1 MTDQS
6 LNPQN
11 QRKKPAFSQVL
22 IPVAVILTLVL
33 IGLSLLKR
41 HQDSQ
46 SHAHGGAGVL
56 DVSTG
61 AQLPDLELQSLDG
74 KTTKLSEVP
83 GKVILINFWATWC
96 GPCIHEMPSINQ
108 LRKTYQSQGFEVIG
122 VNVDENPG
130 EVLEPFRKKLG
141 IEFPSYIDPKGSLA
155 EKFDVHGIPYTV
167 VVDAERKVLHVE
179 SGDRDWFANDVQKK
193 LKGWLGI

>member
-6 LNPQN
+6 LSPEK

-41 HQDSQ
+41 HQDSE
-46 SHAHGGAGVL
+46 SRSHGGPAAF
-56 DVSTG
+56 DVTAG

-74 KTTKLSEVP
+74 KTTKLSQIP
-83 GKVILINFWATWC
+83 GKVVLINFWATWC
-96 GPCIHEMPSINQ
+96 GPCLQEMPSINQ
-108 LRKTYQSQGFEVIG
+108 LRKAYQPQGFEVIG

-130 EVLEPFRKKLG
+130 EVLESFQKKLG
-141 IEFPSYIDPKGSLA
+141 IEFTSYVDPKGSLA
-155 EKFDVHGIPYTV
+155 EKFDVHGIPFTV
-167 VVDAERKVLHVE
+167 VIDSDRKILHVE
-179 SGDRDWFANDVQKK
+179 TGDRDWYSADVQKK